1 MSDVNRYIKAMKRN
15 STTGSSRRGPMQG
28 FSLVEMLV
36 AMAILALSLGV
47 LYQAAAGATRNV
59 RIDERYTYALQIAQS
74 LLAEYPALPPEGI
87 SSSGVMGDFS
97 WQLDSSPW
105 EAVDSV
111 VDSQARAVA
120 PVELLQLVALVRWEG
135 SGTREVRLTTV
146 VPERTFDPPPEPANA
161 F

>member
-1 MSDVNRYIKAMKRN
+1 
-15 STTGSSRRGPMQG
+15 MQG

-59 RIDERYTYALQIAQS
+59 RIDERYTYAVQIAQS
-74 LLAEYPALPPEGI
+74 LLAEYPALPPEGV
-87 SSSGVMGDFS
+87 SSAGVMGDFS

-105 EAVDSV
+105 DAADSV
-111 VDSQARAVA
+111 GSQARAVA

-146 VPERTFDPPPEPANA
+146 VPERAFDPPPEPANA